1 MRAHRSLWLLT
12 VAVVLPLVAL
22 VSCAS
27 LRAVV
32 AGTEGLM
39 SKVSP
44 APPERM
50 MHPGVEGVCTAAS
63 INWIVPVIDGV
74 VLVDAGFDE
83 SGEVLL
89 RALRGRRVLAVL
101 ITHAHPDHRA
111 AAHLFNAPVYLGAD
125 DVPLL
130 EGRYRYAGV
139 MADLGRAIGTAPR
152 PRTVIPVKDREVFV
166 FGGRT
171 FTAIA
176 LPGHTPGST
185 GWLTDGIL
193 FGGDAVLSPTG
204 DGIYP
209 APDGVTEDM
218 RQAYQSMRKLERLP
232 ITTLLD
238 AHFGKLDNPKRFLH
252 AALAR
257 AADDDTLYDHPSPR
271 PVGCG
276 EP

>member
-1 MRAHRSLWLLT
+1 MRARRSSPLWSVMVTGALLALT
-12 VAVVLPLVAL
+12 SCAPLRALVA
-22 VSCAS
+22 SA
-27 LRAVV
+27 
-32 AGTEGLM
+32 EGLL
-39 SKVSP
+39 SKVSH

-50 MHPGVEGVCTAAS
+50 AHPGVQGVCTATS

-83 SGEVLL
+83 SGEVL
-89 RALRGRRVLAVL
+89 RGAIGGRRVLAVL
-101 ITHAHPDHRA
+101 LTHAHPDHRA
-111 AAHLFNAPVYLGAD
+111 AAHLFNAPVYVGAA

-130 EGRYRYAGV
+130 EGTYRYAGI
-139 MADLGRAIGTAPR
+139 MADLGRAIGVAPR
-152 PRTVIPVKDREVFV
+152 PRTVIPVRDGQVFV
-166 FGGRT
+166 FGGRA

-193 FGGDAVLSPTG
+193 FGGDAILSPRG

-218 RQAYQSMRKLERLP
+218 RLAYQSMRKLERLP
-232 ITTLLD
+232 VTTLLD
-238 AHFGKLDNPKRFLH
+238 AHFGKLADPKRFLA

-257 AADDDTLYDHPSPR
+257 AADDDTLYDQPVPH
-271 PVGCG
+271 PVGCA

>member
-1 MRAHRSLWLLT
+1 MRTRRLALLVIIT
-12 VAVVLPLVAL
+12 VLVAL
-22 VSCAS
+22 ASCAP

-39 SKVSP
+39 SKVGP

-50 MHPGVEGVCTAAS
+50 QHPGVEGVCTAAS

-83 SGEVLL
+83 SGEVIR

-111 AAHLFNAPVYLGAD
+111 AAHLFHAPVYVGAD

-130 EGRYRYAGV
+130 EGCYRYQSI
-139 MADLGRAIGTAPR
+139 MADLGLALGVAPV
-152 PRTVIPVKDREVFV
+152 PHTVIPVSDGDVHV

-171 FTAIA
+171 VRAIA

-218 RQAYQSMRKLERLP
+218 RQAYDSLRKLEHLP

-238 AHFGKLDNPKRFLH
+238 AHFGKLADPKRYL
-252 AALAR
+252 R
-257 AADDDTLYDHPSPR
+257 AAIARGDDEDTLYDHPSPR
-271 PVGCG
+271 PVGCA

>member
-1 MRAHRSLWLLT
+1 MHARGPRWKETLLAT
-12 VAVVLPLVAL
+12 AALVLL
-22 VSCAS
+22 VSCAP

-32 AGTEGLM
+32 STTEGLM
-39 SKVSP
+39 GKLSP
-44 APPERM
+44 TPLERLV
-50 MHPGVEGVCTAAS
+50 HPGVEGVCTAAS

-83 SGEVLL
+83 TGEVLS

-101 ITHAHPDHRA
+101 LTHAHPDHRA
-111 AAHLFNAPVYLGAD
+111 AAHLFNAPVYVGKD

-139 MADLGRAIGTAPR
+139 MADLGRAIGVAPL
-152 PRTVIPVKDREVFV
+152 PRTVIPVLDGQVFV
-166 FGGRT
+166 IGGRT
-171 FTAIA
+171 FTAVA

-185 GWLTDGIL
+185 GWVTDTLL
-193 FGGDAVLSPTG
+193 FGGDAILSPTG

-218 RQAYQSMRKLERLP
+218 RLAYQSMRKLERLP
-232 ITTLLD
+232 VTTLLD
-238 AHFGKLDNPKRFLH
+238 AHFGTLDRPKRFLQ